1 MHLPGGRI
9 TWRLLAT
16 NNRDLGRGSD
26 AYPSR
31 EALREALLALQR
43 GAAGLEAVLTRTG
56 PSSWGWRILAGDVTI
71 AVASRNYQRRIQ
83 ATQAAAVALQ
93 LIPQAALGAGLED
106 EAGTVVIT

>member
-1 MHLPGGRI
+1 MHLAGGRI

-16 NNRDLGRGSD
+16 NNRDLGRGFD

-31 EALREALLALQR
+31 KALRDALLALQR
-43 GAAGLEAVLTRTG
+43 DAAGLAAVLTRTG

-83 ATQAAAVALQ
+83 ATQAAAVVLQ

-106 EAGTVVIT
+106 EAGTAVVT